1 MKCVNIAK
9 EEVDLEEMLV
19 RKQVKPLN
27 EYLERFTES
36 QRQAFKHFKSSIV
49 DKRQLLLWITGQAG
63 TGKSFLLNTILAYLQ
78 EQRQSM
84 RYELLATTG
93 CAAVNIQGR
102 TTYNFLKMN
111 T

>member
-49 DKRQLLLWITGQAG
+49 DKRQLLL
-63 TGKSFLLNTILAYLQ
+63 
-78 EQRQSM
+78 
-84 RYELLATTG
+84 
-93 CAAVNIQGR
+93 
-102 TTYNFLKMN
+102 
-111 T
+111 